1 MTCQLVP
8 VNQLHGSYL
17 TSLATRPKWNSLTG
31 VCGTSV
37 SSLVTSSRPLH
48 FAGVRGPRQEAPS
61 THFAA
66 NQTGLLDIKNWCPGR
81 SILRESNAWLNE
93 FASMQES
100 EGVRAAIQCLAGTYV
115 YDYSPTA
122 ELARRINGLFEIAE
136 HELSV
141 LLNRFRLVDVLPER
155 ESNELVA
162 IASMLSMQDVG
173 SLSS

>member
-1 MTCQLVP
+1 M
-8 VNQLHGSYL
+8 
-17 TSLATRPKWNSLTG
+17 
-31 VCGTSV
+31 
-37 SSLVTSSRPLH
+37 
-48 FAGVRGPRQEAPS
+48 QEAPG

-66 NQTGLLDIKNWCPGR
+66 NQTDLLDIKNWCPGR
-81 SILRESNAWLNE
+81 SILKTSNIWLNE

-100 EGVRAAIQCLAGTYV
+100 KGVRAAIQCLAGIYV

-122 ELARRINGLFEIAE
+122 DLARRINRLFEIAE
-136 HELSV
+136 QELSV
-141 LLNRFRLVDVLPER
+141 LLNRFAFVDVLTER